1 MSFEAKDIIPV
12 EYQALFNVISPI
24 EKSGILKIIKED
36 FAEIKSKY
44 EKLFLALKEYLIK
57 YRTDDISQLVFIM
70 YGQVTSDILRDEAIL
85 DMLEY
90 YPQSPELQY
99 FKVQQDVDKGQ
110 FEDGDIN
117 EIIGKIRLQPD
128 QRNMIFNRLVAAD
141 KLASIIMDMQSF
153 ALENMYFASKQEYE
167 KLGEMYEQAEDV
179 WQRAVRWAEAK
190 EIIFLIE
197 LACRLIIQRTQILMT
212 AKNLKEAIKF
222 FEDEYNQDVL
232 SQCQSNIMKANIL
245 HVDGML
251 YYSAG
256 QPNRAVKSMEK
267 ALKTL
272 KKVHGRNSW
281 KSTFY
286 HNYAYMMNL
295 VDPTK
300 CIEIYEQCM
309 DLLEETEDY
318 QSMADTLSNMI
329 GLHNQANNKAEAR
342 KCLMKL
348 VEILNMSDELLTP
361 FRAYAVASN
370 ALTLDDYE
378 LADEYLKKLEEKVE
392 QVPTLFNK
400 AILASSKLVYFTE
413 AVVNSE
419 EAYKWGLDALYYFN
433 KQQDY
438 LNALAAIFNLT
449 SLDFQYYKITNKENY
464 LSKAKKRLNELLT
477 LIGALDLPQWV
488 ASKNTVLAGFELLN
502 KNLEE
507 AQKLVNDIPDTEDP
521 KAQASKKMITQ
532 LVELAVKR
540 AELEKEGKEPDEIQ
554 LDVSSEPI
562 INEIAS
568 NKDAHMVFTMHMVEK
583 TLQELVAIP
592 QQVDPVK
599 ADIKL
604 ILLINTAGLTV
615 YTKILDTQ
623 KMNQQLISNFISA
636 IDSFGSQLFGTKEPY
651 FSFKRG
657 NNIIL
662 FQNVS
667 KDLNL
672 AMIVSQENY
681 DSIMKLNTLSKEIGI
696 YLDEKKF
703 DLNKTLDEKDD
714 FYKFLQNEVDQ
725 MIK

>member
-24 EKSGILKIIKED
+24 EKSGILRIIKED
-36 FAEIKSKY
+36 FVDVKSKY
-44 EKLFLALKEYLIK
+44 DKLFFSLKEYLIK
-57 YRTDDISQLVFIM
+57 YKNEDISQLVFIM
-70 YGQVTSDILRDEAIL
+70 FGQVCSDILKDEAVI

-90 YPQSPELQY
+90 YPDSPELQY
-99 FKVQQDVDKGQ
+99 FKVQQDTDKGI
-110 FEDGDIN
+110 FDGID
-117 EIIGKIRLQPD
+117 EVLEKIRLKPD

-141 KLASIIMDMQSF
+141 KLASVIMDIQSF
-153 ALENMYFASKQEYE
+153 LLENMYLATQQKYDNLDEIYE
-167 KLGEMYEQAEDV
+167 VAEDL

-197 LACRLIIQRTQILMT
+197 LASRLIMQRTQILMT
-212 AKNLKEAIKF
+212 AQNLEKAIKYY
-222 FEDEYNQDVL
+222 EDEYNQDVL
-232 SQCQSNIMKANIL
+232 AQCQSNIMIANIL
-245 HVDGML
+245 QLDAML
-251 YYSAG
+251 YYNAG
-256 QPNRAVKSMEK
+256 QPKRSVESMDK
-267 ALKTL
+267 AMKVL
-272 KKVHGRNSW
+272 KKVNGRNSW

-295 VDPTK
+295 VDPNQ
-300 CIEIYEQCM
+300 CIDIYEQCM
-309 DLLEETEDY
+309 ELLEGTEDY

-329 GLHNQANNKAEAR
+329 GLQTQANKKNEAR
-342 KCLMKL
+342 KYLQKL
-348 VEILNMSDELLTP
+348 VEILKMSEELLTP

-370 ALTLDDYE
+370 ALSLDDYE
-378 LADEYLKKLEEKVE
+378 LADEYLTKLEEKVKE
-392 QVPTLFNK
+392 VPTLFNK
-400 AILASSKLVYFTE
+400 AIHAGAKMVYNTE

-419 EAYKWGLDALYYFN
+419 EAYKWGEDSLYYFN

-438 LNALAAIFNLT
+438 LNAMGSLFNLV
-449 SLDFQYYKITNKENY
+449 SLDFQFYKITNKENY
-464 LSKAKKRLNELLT
+464 LSKARKRLNELLT

-488 ASKNTVLAGFELLN
+488 ASKNTTLAGFELLT
-502 KNLEE
+502 KNFEE
-507 AQKLVNDIPDTEDP
+507 AKKLVDEIPETEDP
-521 KAQASKKMITQ
+521 KAQANKKMISQ
-532 LVELAVKR
+532 LVELAIKR
-540 AELEKEGKEPDEIQ
+540 DGLEKEGKEPDEIV

-568 NKDAHMVFTMHMVEK
+568 NKDAHMVFTMHMIEK
-583 TLQELVAIP
+583 TLQELVSLP

-604 ILLINTAGLTV
+604 ILLINTAGLTI

-662 FQNVS
+662 FQNVNN
-667 KDLNL
+667 DLNL

-681 DSIMKLNTLSKEIGI
+681 DAIMKLKTLGKEIGM
-696 YLDEKKF
+696 YLEDKEI
-703 DLNKTLDEKDD
+703 DTSKTLEEKSE
-714 FYKFLQNEVDQ
+714 FYEWLQNEVDK
-725 MIK
+725 II

>member
-36 FAEIKSKY
+36 FTEIKSKY

-117 EIIGKIRLQPD
+117 EIIGKIRLKQD

-153 ALENMYFASKQEYE
+153 TLENMYFASKQEYE
-167 KLGEMYEQAEDV
+167 KLEEMYEQAEDV

-295 VDPTK
+295 VDPAK
-300 CIEIYEQCM
+300 CIEIYDQCL
-309 DLLEETEDY
+309 DLLEETKDY

-449 SLDFQYYKITNKENY
+449 SLDFQFYKITNKENY

-488 ASKNTVLAGFELLN
+488 AGKNTVLAGFELLN

-725 MIK
+725 IIK

>member
-24 EKSGILKIIKED
+24 EKSGILKIIKQD
-36 FAEIKSKY
+36 FVEVKNKY
-44 EKLFLALKEYLIK
+44 DKLFFALKEYLIK
-57 YRTDDISQLVFIM
+57 YKNEDISQLVFIM
-70 YGQVTSDILRDEAIL
+70 FGQVCSDILKDEAVI

-90 YPQSPELQY
+90 YPDSPELQY
-99 FKVQQDVDKGQ
+99 FKVQQDTDKGI
-110 FEDGDIN
+110 FDGID
-117 EIIGKIRLQPD
+117 EILKKIRLAPD
-128 QRNMIFNRLVAAD
+128 QRNLIFNRLVAAD
-141 KLASIIMDMQSF
+141 KLASVIMDIQSF
-153 ALENMYFASKQEYE
+153 LLENMYLATQQKYDNLDEIYE
-167 KLGEMYEQAEDV
+167 VAEDV

-197 LACRLIIQRTQILMT
+197 LASRLIMQRTQLLMT
-212 AKNLKEAIKF
+212 AQNLEQALKYY
-222 FEDEYNQDVL
+222 EDEYNQDVL

-245 HVDGML
+245 HLDAML
-251 YYSAG
+251 YYQAG
-256 QPNRAVKSMEK
+256 QPKRSVESMEK
-267 ALKTL
+267 AMKIL
-272 KKVHGRNSW
+272 KKVNGRNSW

-295 VDPTK
+295 VDPDQ
-300 CIEIYEQCM
+300 CINIYEQCM
-309 DLLEETEDY
+309 ELLEKTEDF

-329 GLHNQANNKAEAR
+329 GLQTQANKKTEAR
-342 KCLMKL
+342 KYLMKL
-348 VEILNMSDELLTP
+348 VDILKMSEELLTP

-370 ALTLDDYE
+370 AMQLDNYE
-378 LADEYLKKLEEKVE
+378 LAEEYLTKLEEKVKE
-392 QVPTLFNK
+392 VPTLFNQG
-400 AILASSKLVYFTE
+400 ILAGAKMVYNTE

-419 EAYKWGLDALYYFN
+419 EAYKWGEDSLYYFN

-438 LNALAAIFNLT
+438 LNALGSLFNLL
-449 SLDFQYYKITNKENY
+449 SLDFQFYKITTKESY
-464 LSKAKKRLNELLT
+464 LAKARKRLNELLT
-477 LIGALDLPQWV
+477 LVGVLDLPQWV
-488 ASKNTVLAGFELLN
+488 ASKNTTLAGFELLT
-502 KNLEE
+502 KNFDE
-507 AQKLVNDIPDTEDP
+507 AKKLVDEIPDTEDP
-521 KAQASKKMITQ
+521 KAIANKKMITQ
-532 LVELAVKR
+532 LVELAIKR
-540 AELEKEGKEPDEIQ
+540 DELEKEGKEPDEIQ
-554 LDVSSEPI
+554 LDISSEPI

-583 TLQELVAIP
+583 TLQELVSLP

-662 FQNVS
+662 FQNINS
-667 KDLNL
+667 DLNL

-681 DSIMKLNTLSKEIGI
+681 DAIMKLNTLGKEIGM
-696 YLDEKKF
+696 YLEDKKI
-703 DLNKTLDEKDD
+703 DINKTIEEGTD
-714 FYKFLQNEVDQ
+714 FYKWLQNEVDQ
-725 MIK
+725 II